1 VKVRRIFDHA
11 RHVNKRAARFVL
23 PGSDITKRKQISRKR
38 KKQEELMQGFT
49 RFRRNALAA
58 VAMILGLASVTS
70 ARAADV
76 SPDSLK
82 VAPGVV
88 KASGYETPPAT
99 YIVANGTN
107 IYSDHSFF
115 DSKVTGQL
123 TRGEHV
129 DVLAKVKGWEW
140 VLVGKDGTG
149 IGYVAISMLSP
160 ADKYVP

>member
-1 VKVRRIFDHA
+1 LTTPGMST
-11 RHVNKRAARFVL
+11 NVL
-23 PGSDITKRKQISRKR
+23 PGSYFPDRTSPRENKSRAREKN
-38 KKQEELMQGFT
+38 
-49 RFRRNALAA
+49 RRNALAA